1 MPRSLGAQTPHRK
14 TLDQPRPRLSR
25 DLIHRVSRSVTPRDK
40 RICLDVYEHR
50 FLTSH
55 QARRLHFGSSPRARN
70 RLLALWRLRVV
81 DRFQPMRA
89 TGSHP
94 YYYVL
99 DDVGIHIVAAQL
111 GVAPNDLPYDKQLA
125 LAQVYSPHLRHHT
138 EVNDFFTRL
147 AEEAG
152 RRQGHRLR
160 TWLGERGCRRVWRDL
175 VRPDGYGV
183 VETRGKRVSFI
194 LELDGGTEIRSRL
207 AQKLE
212 ACADLAGTPEAPDAV
227 IFCFPGAE
235 REASA
240 REVLHDPGIL
250 VATGVLDEHLH
261 DPLGEVWL
269 PLGARR
275 RRSLLDLARARTR
288 ELSA

>member
-1 MPRSLGAQTPHRK
+1 MPRSLGPQTPYRK
-14 TLDQPRPRLSR
+14 THDNPRPRLNR

-50 FLTSH
+50 FLTTH
-55 QARRLHFGSSPRARN
+55 QARRLRFGSAPRARN
-70 RLLALWRLRVV
+70 RLLALWRLRVLE
-81 DRFQPMRA
+81 RFQPERP

-94 YYYVL
+94 FYYVL
-99 DDVGIHIVAAQL
+99 DDIGIHIVAAHL
-111 GVAPNDLPYDKQLA
+111 GVPAKDLPYDKQHA

-152 RRQGHRLR
+152 GRQGHRLR

-175 VRPDGYGV
+175 VRPDGYGIL
-183 VETRGKRVSFI
+183 EAGGQQISFL

-207 AQKLE
+207 ARKLE
-212 ACADLAGTPEAPDAV
+212 ACADLAGTPEAPDAL
-227 IFCFPGAE
+227 IFCFPSRE

-240 REVLHDPGIL
+240 REILHDPGIL
-250 VATGVLDEHLH
+250 VATGVLEEHLH

-269 PLGARR
+269 PLGGRR
-275 RRSLLDLARARTR
+275 RRSLVDLARARPK